1 MLKQYFVVVLTRA
14 DGQWS
19 GHSRDFP
26 HIHIKGRSAE
36 STYVET
42 AFAVRREIHRLRAAG
57 QPLPAFRSYAD
68 VRIDDAFARERGIQ
82 WPRAIVRMAA
92 LPEQVV
98 ATVSSPQPASGAAE
112 VEPLTRA
119 S

>member
-1 MLKQYFVVVLTRA
+1 MLEQFFVVVLTRA
-14 DGQWS
+14 GGQWS

-26 HIHIKGRSAE
+26 HIQIKGRSAE

-42 AFAVRREIHRLRAAG
+42 ASAVRREIHRLRSAG

-82 WPRAIVRMAA
+82 WQRAIVRMAA
-92 LPEQVV
+92 LPKEL
-98 ATVSSPQPASGAAE
+98 ATATTPPPASNAAE

>member
-1 MLKQYFVVVLTRA
+1 MLKQYFVVVLTKA
-14 DGQWS
+14 DGQWC

-57 QPLPAFRSYAD
+57 QPLPSFRSYAD

-82 WPRAIVRMAA
+82 WPRAIVRLAA
-92 LPEQVV
+92 LPDQV
-98 ATVSSPQPASGAAE
+98 ATVSSPPAASATAE
-112 VEPLTRA
+112 AEPLTRA

>member
-1 MLKQYFVVVLTRA
+1 MLEQSFVVVLMRTG
-14 DGQWS
+14 GQWV

-26 HIHIKGRSAE
+26 HIQIKGRSAE

-42 AFAVRREIHRLRAAG
+42 ASAVRREIHRLWSAG
-57 QPLPAFRSYAD
+57 QPLPSLRSYAD

-92 LPEQVV
+92 LPEQM
-98 ATVSSPQPASGAAE
+98 ATISNPPPASAAAE
-112 VEPLTRA
+112 IQPLTRA
-119 S
+119 G